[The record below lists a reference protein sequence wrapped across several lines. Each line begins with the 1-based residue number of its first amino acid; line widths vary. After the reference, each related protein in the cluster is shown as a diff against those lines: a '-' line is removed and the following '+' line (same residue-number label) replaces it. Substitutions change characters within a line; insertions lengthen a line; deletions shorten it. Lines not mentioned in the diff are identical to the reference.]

1 MAEIKVTFLDSKECP
16 LLLGLKSREN
26 LKNLLMGAKHMR
38 EVQEVKA
45 TNTNR
50 AAPNRETDWHSIDW
64 NLAEQAVR
72 RLQAR
77 IVKAKISALP
87 VL

>member
-1 MAEIKVTFLDSKECP
+1 MAEIGVTFPDSKECP

-50 AAPNRETDWHSIDW
+50 AASNCETDWHSIDW
-64 NLAEQAVR
+64 KLAEQAVR

>member
-1 MAEIKVTFLDSKECP
+1 
-16 LLLGLKSREN
+16 
-26 LKNLLMGAKHMR
+26 MR

-50 AAPNRETDWHSIDW
+50 AASNRETDWHSIDW
-64 NLAEQAVR
+64 KLAEQAVR

-77 IVKAKISALP
+77 IVKAP